1 MRKTSLVAA
10 AVVAAAVLVLNAS
23 LAGGAATLNLVFGP
37 QKETKVVA
45 FDTDGNGLRFG
56 ERLVG
61 RGPLR
66 DQTRSERL
74 GTGFAECVVQKRII
88 DPDVGLWNCTYTLKL
103 RGGEIILQGLD
114 PRGPGVYEMAVLG
127 GTGAFLRASG
137 DATFTD
143 VGRGPNAFTEMTI
156 RLQ

>member
-1 MRKTSLVAA
+1 MRKTPLVAAALVAA
-10 AVVAAAVLVLNAS
+10 AVVVISATMAS
-23 LAGGAATLNLVFGP
+23 GETTIDIVFGP
-37 QKETKVVA
+37 ERDTREIG
-45 FDTDGNGLRFG
+45 FDTNGNGLRFG

-61 RGPLR
+61 RAPLR

-74 GTGFAECVVQKRII
+74 GTGHVECVVMKRII
-88 DPDVGLWNCTYTLKL
+88 DPDVGLWNCTYVLKL
-103 RGGEIILQGLD
+103 GGGEIILQGLD

-127 GTGAFLRASG
+127 GTGAFSRASG

-143 VGRGPNAFTEMTI
+143 VGSGPNAFTEMAI